1 MLIRMRKLLGLATLL
16 LLSVAV
22 TAQYEASAQTSQR
35 RGERSGKEVAEAVC
49 AACHATGVKG
59 APRIGERADWS
70 ARLSHGLDNAVGVAI
85 RGHGGM
91 PARGGKADLTDNEV
105 RNAIVYMFNPSAPP
119 TEGAAGA
126 ATSAAT
132 PPAKPAGNVKAVGGT
147 EIHLG
152 LLPAE
157 ILRSYP
163 KDSTERAM
171 HGGVPSGAGHYH
183 VNVSLVDVASKTSIP
198 GANVEIKIDERGM
211 SSETKTLQPMTINNA
226 ASYGNYIKLKR
237 KTRYEFTVKVQK
249 PDSAQPIEVRFEHQV
264 Y

>member
-1 MLIRMRKLLGLATLL
+1 MQKLLALATLF
-16 LLSVAV
+16 VAAL
-22 TAQYEASAQTSQR
+22 TAQYEAGAQTSQR

-70 ARLSHGLDNAVGVAI
+70 VRLSHGLDNAVQGAI

-119 TEGAAGA
+119 MVGAAGA
-126 ATSAAT
+126 ATSAPAT
-132 PPAKPAGNVKAVGGT
+132 PARPAGNVKVVGGT

-157 ILRSYP
+157 LMRSLP
-163 KDSTERAM
+163 KDAAERSVP
-171 HGGVPSGAGHYH
+171 GGIPSGADYYH
-183 VNVSLVDVASKTSIP
+183 VNVSVIDAATQAPIP
-198 GANVEIKIDERGM
+198 GAKVEIKIDEPGL
-211 SSETKTLQPMTINNA
+211 SSEIKTLQPMTINKA
-226 ASYGNYIKLKR
+226 PSYGNYIKLKR
-237 KTRYEFTVKVQK
+237 KTQYSLTVKIHR
-249 PDSAQPIEVRFEHQV
+249 PDSAQPIEARFEHRV